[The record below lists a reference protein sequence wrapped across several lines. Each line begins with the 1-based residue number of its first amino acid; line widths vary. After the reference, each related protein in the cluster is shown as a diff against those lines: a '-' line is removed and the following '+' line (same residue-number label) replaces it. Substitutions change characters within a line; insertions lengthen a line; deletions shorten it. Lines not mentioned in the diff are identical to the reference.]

1 MNRPE
6 IRIPE
11 EKAQEVFTLAAQL
24 YAQHDQSYS
33 VQELMEAGTEAKIP
47 PEFIQQAINQ
57 LQLQQVQPSGLVA
70 PNRRFKSRLG
80 LGLVALASLIAAG
93 VAFSTLNAKSPQSES
108 AQSNVTEPIS
118 NQPQVS
124 DANLGG
130 SHFKCGDRN
139 LASTNLSG
147 RNLSNADCTR
157 ANLAEANLSQSTLES
172 ANLSYADLVGANL
185 TSADLRGADLAGAD
199 LTSADL
205 RGADLRGAN
214 LNQAQ
219 LQGATFGNANLED
232 VDLAGAN
239 LDGVDLTH
247 ANTDGASFT
256 GVRGNYRR

>member
-6 IRIPE
+6 VRIPE
-11 EKAQEVFTLAAQL
+11 DRAQEVFALAAQL
-24 YAQHDQSYS
+24 YAQHEQSYS
-33 VQELMEAGTEAKIP
+33 AQELMEAGTEAKIP
-47 PEFIQQAINQ
+47 PEFIQQALDR

-70 PNRRFKSRLG
+70 PNQRFKSLLG

-108 AQSNVTEPIS
+108 EKVNTTESIP

-130 SHFKCGDRN
+130 SNFKCGNRN
-139 LASTNLSG
+139 LASTNLRG
-147 RNLSNADCTR
+147 RNLNNADCTR

-172 ANLSYADLVGANL
+172 ANLSYANLAGANL
-185 TSADLRGADLAGAD
+185 TDADLAGADLAGADLAGAD
-199 LTSADL
+199 LT
-205 RGADLRGAN
+205 GANLEGAN

-219 LQGATFGNANLED
+219 LEDAIFGNANLEG
-232 VDLAGAN
+232 VDFAGAN
-239 LDGVDLTH
+239 LEGVDLTS